1 MNGETLIQGVLL
13 NPLYDLTWQIVG
25 VGDFN
30 ADTKTDILWRNTANG
45 VNVVWYMDG
54 VHFLSAKYLFTVP
67 DQSWTIVGTGDFNT
81 DGKVDILWRNTAT
94 GTNAIWY
101 MDLAQFI
108 GAENLFAFN
117 EPA

>member
-1 MNGETLIQGVLL
+1 
-13 NPLYDLTWQIVG
+13 
-25 VGDFN
+25 
-30 ADTKTDILWRNTANG
+30 
-45 VNVVWYMDG
+45 VVWYLDG
-54 VHFLSAKYLFTVP
+54 AQFLSAAYLFTVA
-67 DQSWTIVGTGDFNT
+67 DQSWTIVGTGDFNA
-81 DGKVDILWRNTAT
+81 DGKIDILWRNTST